1 MSHLRQVDT
10 PKASA
15 KTCQADSKAVRTMED
30 LLPHEI
36 RPPGVWHCFQLFK
49 ESVLSLHVLR
59 SKRKAMLAVKDND
72 VCEDGAGIETEQL
85 RPKGVPALVDRAAR
99 HENARVA
106 VAIFAF
112 LLPLRLHEE

>member
-1 MSHLRQVDT
+1 M
-10 PKASA
+10 
-15 KTCQADSKAVRTMED
+15 
-30 LLPHEI
+30 
-36 RPPGVWHCFQLFK
+36 
-49 ESVLSLHVLR
+49 LSLHVLR

-85 RPKGVPALVDRAAR
+85 RPQSVPALVDRAAG
-99 HENARVA
+99 HENAGVA